1 MNTQQRSLTLIHT
14 SVWHID
20 KMLHILTDQFD
31 PNGEAKMMPVPRL
44 ELENYGFKSGPFLS
58 SFESITAVMYNSS
71 ISTAMIP

>member
-1 MNTQQRSLTLIHT
+1 MSTQQRSLTLIHT

-20 KMLHILTDQFD
+20 KILHVVTDQFD

-44 ELENYGFKSGPFLS
+44 ELENYGFTSVPFLS
-58 SFESITAVMYNSS
+58 SFESITAIMYNSS